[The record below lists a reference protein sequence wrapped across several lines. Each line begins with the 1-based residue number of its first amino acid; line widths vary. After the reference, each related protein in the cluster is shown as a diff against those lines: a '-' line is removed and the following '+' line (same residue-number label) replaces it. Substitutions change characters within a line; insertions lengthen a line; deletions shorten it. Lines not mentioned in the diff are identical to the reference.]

1 MTNTVLTEN
10 ATSRF
15 VQTKKWRLHLNEAGE
30 GHPLVLLH
38 GGGPGASGWS
48 NYSRNFAFFA
58 ERYRVLAVDMPGWG
72 KSDTAVPGDRDHTE
86 ALELLLDEL
95 EIDQAALVGN
105 SMGGQTAIRYAVRN
119 SDRVSHLIPMG
130 APAPGVNVL
139 SPASHQ
145 TEGIRTLIH
154 AYQDPTPANFQAL
167 VAALTS
173 DPELA
178 ADEDLARQRSEAALS
193 RPDHIANYLT
203 AAPTGELNG
212 PPGAYPAVVPALA
225 TLTVPTLVVHG
236 RDDKAVHFENA
247 LRLLAMIPDS
257 RLYLFNRCGHWT
269 QMEHAEEFDRVVHE
283 FISATGQR

>member
-1 MTNTVLTEN
+1 MANTVLTET

-58 ERYRVLAVDMPGWG
+58 ERYRVLVVDMPGWG
-72 KSDTAVPGDRDHTE
+72 KSDTAVPGDRDHAE
-86 ALELLLDEL
+86 ALGLLLDEL
-95 EIDQAALVGN
+95 EIDKVALVGN
-105 SMGGQTAIRYAVRN
+105 SLGGQTAIRYAARN
-119 SDRVSHLIPMG
+119 NDRVTHLIPMG

-139 SPASHQ
+139 SPVHYQ
-145 TEGIRTLIH
+145 TEGIRALLH
-154 AYQDPTPANFQAL
+154 AYRDPTPASFQAL
-167 VAALTS
+167 VAALTA

-178 ADEDLARQRSEAALS
+178 ADENLARQRSEATLS
-193 RPDHIANYLT
+193 RPDHVANFLA
-203 AAPTGELNG
+203 AAPTGEMSG

-225 TLTVPTLVVHG
+225 TLAVPTLVVHG

-247 LRLLAMIPDS
+247 LRLLAMIPSS
-257 RLYLFNRCGHWT
+257 RLYLFNRCGHWA
-269 QMEHAEEFDRVVHE
+269 QMEHAEEFNRVVHE
-283 FISATGQR
+283 FISATGQG